1 MHNEEFERNFE
12 RKVEFIVNQ
21 QAQFAVDIQR
31 LEEAQAVTEKK
42 VAHAVEAAAHASE
55 AAERYAERTA
65 KNIENVTSLV
75 LEGFRVVAERF
86 KDTDVKINAL
96 VDSQMLTDE
105 KLRELDRRTRKGHK
119 GHNGAP

>member
-1 MHNEEFERNFE
+1 MPNEEFERNFE
-12 RKVEFIVNQ
+12 RKMEFIVNQ
-21 QAQFAVDIQR
+21 QAQFEVNMQR

-55 AAERYAERTA
+55 AAERYTERTA
-65 KNIENVTSLV
+65 KHIENISSLV
-75 LEGFRVVAERF
+75 FEGFRVVAERF
-86 KDTDVKINAL
+86 KETDVRINAL

-119 GHNGAP
+119 DHNGA

>member
-21 QAQFAVDIQR
+21 QAQFEVNMQR

-65 KNIENVTSLV
+65 KHIENVTSLV
-75 LEGFRVVAERF
+75 FEGFRVVAERF
-86 KDTDVKINAL
+86 KETDVKIKAL
-96 VDSQMLTDE
+96 IDSQVLTQ
-105 KLRELDRRTRKGHK
+105 KRLRNLERR
-119 GHNGAP
+119 NGKRGNGGLEN